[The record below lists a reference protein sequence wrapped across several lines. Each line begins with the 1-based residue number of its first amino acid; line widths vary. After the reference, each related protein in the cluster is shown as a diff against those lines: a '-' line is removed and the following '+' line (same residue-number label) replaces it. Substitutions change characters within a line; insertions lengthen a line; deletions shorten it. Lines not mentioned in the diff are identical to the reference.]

1 MLCAA
6 FTESNVPTAWNRAD
20 QGGDGLCPPV
30 PLVCQLSLL
39 CVQFHNFLKITVDK
53 SGILMYSISCSE
65 QSGTCASGSAVEH
78 LLAKEGV
85 AGSIPVSRSLLQL
98 GISHKPGFRIP
109 PFSPVTHESMH
120 HFFYAVLRLPIVVN
134 SRFVH
139 LLPKSRPKGKLF
151 IWGDDKYCNTNA
163 DGQSICK

>member
-20 QGGDGLCPPV
+20 RGGGRALSPGVFCTSV
-30 PLVCQLSLL
+30 HQLSLL
-39 CVQFHNFLKITVDK
+39 CVQFHNFFKITVDK
-53 SGILMYSISCSE
+53 SGILMYSIFCSE

-109 PFSPVTHESMH
+109 LFFSSD
-120 HFFYAVLRLPIVVN
+120 A
-134 SRFVH
+134 
-139 LLPKSRPKGKLF
+139 
-151 IWGDDKYCNTNA
+151 
-163 DGQSICK
+163 